1 MVTAEEVGTDASML
15 SDIAEGVVINA
26 SILVAVMSFRV
37 VTDIVMSGMVVVVIT
52 VSDTLMVSEASA
64 NRIVLVGVTG
74 VVV

>member
-15 SDIAEGVVINA
+15 SDIAEGVVTNA